1 MDTEQPTR
9 SRRWARTA
17 GEWIVTIVLLVVASS
32 VLGWL
37 RAPDLPDDA
46 PPLVVSTLDGGTL
59 DLADL
64 RGKPVVI
71 NFWATWCGPC
81 RAEMPL
87 LRAWAAD
94 RDDVAFLAVSTDRD
108 PRAVRRYAEGWD
120 LPLPIV
126 LADPGTQAAWGVST
140 LPTTVIVDA
149 AGRVVGAH
157 TGLITP
163 PQLELMLP

>member
-1 MDTEQPTR
+1 MDDAQPSR
-9 SRRWARTA
+9 ARRWARTLV
-17 GEWIVTIVLLVVASS
+17 EWTLTLVLILVASS
-32 VLGWL
+32 VFGRL
-37 RAPDLPDDA
+37 RAPTLPDQA
-46 PPLVVSTLDGGTL
+46 PPLVLQGLDGATI

-81 RAEMPL
+81 RAEMPM
-87 LRAWAAD
+87 LRTWAAG
-94 RDDVAFLAVSTDRD
+94 RDDVSFLAVSTDHDR
-108 PRAVRRYAEGWD
+108 RAVRRYASDWD

-126 LADPGTQAAWGVST
+126 LADPTTQAAWGVST
-140 LPTTVIVDA
+140 LPTTVVVDA